1 MPIFP
6 NPALERLRAGK
17 VALGFGL
24 THLRT
29 AAAPM
34 LAKAAGY
41 DWMLVDME
49 HGAFSVSETSQL
61 CLAALPVGITPIVRV
76 CNDALDEAT
85 RILDNGAHGV
95 VVPHMDTPALAKRVA
110 DAFRFHP
117 DGHRSWGGGTAVYG
131 FKGPGMAEAQ
141 AEINAT
147 VMIGG
152 AIETEEAVANVEAI
166 AATPGIDFLLIGT
179 SDLTADMG
187 IPGQIG
193 HARVQAAYRK
203 VIDACKKHGK
213 FSGFG
218 GVYEEQ
224 WLKVYAEMGATM
236 LYGGNDQAFMM
247 TGATQRAQFL
257 RSVTEGR

>member
-6 NPALERLRAGK
+6 NPALQRLRKGE

-24 THLRT
+24 THLRSV
-29 AAAPM
+29 AAPM

-76 CNDALDEAT
+76 CTGALDEGT
-85 RILDNGAHGV
+85 RILDNGAHGI
-95 VVPHMDTPALAKRVA
+95 VVPHMNTPAIAKEVA
-110 DAFRFHP
+110 AAFRFVP
-117 DGHRSWGGGTAVYG
+117 QGHRSWGGGTAVYG
-131 FKGPGMAEAQ
+131 FQGPGMAEAQ
-141 AEINAT
+141 AEINANIM
-147 VMIGG
+147 VGG
-152 AIETEEAVANVEAI
+152 AIETEEAVRNVEAI

-187 IPGQIG
+187 ISGQIG
-193 HARVQAAYRK
+193 HQRVQDAYRK
-203 VIDACKKHGK
+203 VIEACKTHGK

-236 LYGGNDQAFMM
+236 IYGGNDQAFLM
-247 TGATQRAQFL
+247 TGATQRARFL
-257 RSVTEGR
+257 RDVTKR